1 MSEFKKKEI
10 KGIYEGPVFS
20 ILIKLTLPI
29 LAGMLFQLVY
39 NVIDTLWISRI
50 DSSDPSYVGG
60 TGIIFPVVFI
70 AISLSN
76 GILVGISSLV
86 ARGIGEENKKIVNL
100 TTESGLFIAVILAVI
115 VIVFGY
121 IFDDKLVSIL
131 GAEGSYSM
139 HALEYLRYIIPG
151 AAAMFTLS
159 VFNGIL
165 QGEGL
170 MKYVMISMAIGT
182 IVNIILDPLFIF
194 ILSMGVKG
202 AALATVIAQVF
213 SVVYSVSV
221 FIRNKTLIKVE
232 WKIGNIHPHFIS
244 KIIAIGFPQSLAMIF
259 IGISFLIFNRIVI
272 SIDPLALT
280 AFSLCGRFDQIVLIP
295 LFALGAALI
304 TLVGQNAGRGN
315 YERIKQIMLSALV
328 SSFVVII
335 VTATSMVIA
344 APWIYSFFSTNK
356 QVVLYA
362 VTQTRLMEY
371 FYLFAAVG
379 IISRSFFQA
388 IGSPFPAFVIVL
400 MRLLLIAVP
409 SAYIFV
415 YIFNMGMYGV
425 WLGLITGNFI
435 TAVVS
440 SLWTSARIKSLLSR
454 EVY

>member
-20 ILIKLTLPI
+20 ILVKLTLPI

-50 DSSDPSYVGG
+50 DINDPSYVGG
-60 TGIIFPVVFI
+60 TGIIFPIVFL

-76 GILVGISSLV
+76 GILVGISSMV
-86 ARGIGEENKKIVNL
+86 ARGIGEENKKIINR
-100 TTESGLFIAVILAVI
+100 TTESGLFIAVILSVL
-115 VIVFGY
+115 VVVFGY
-121 IFDDKLVSIL
+121 MFDDELVKIL
-131 GAEGSYSM
+131 GAEGTYSL

-151 AAAMFTLS
+151 AAVMFVLS

-170 MKYVMISMAIGT
+170 MKYVMISMALGT
-182 IVNIILDPLFIF
+182 VVNIILDPVFIF
-194 ILSMGVKG
+194 ILDMGVKG

-213 SVVYSVSV
+213 SVVYSLSV
-221 FIRNKTLIKVE
+221 FIRNKTLVKVE
-232 WKIGNIHPHFIS
+232 WKVRNINSHSIS
-244 KIIAIGFPQSLAMIF
+244 RIIAIGFPQSLAMIL
-259 IGISFLIFNRIVI
+259 IGISFLIFNKIVI

-315 YERIKQIMLSALV
+315 YVRIRQIMVSALI
-328 SSFVVII
+328 SSFAVITI
-335 VTATSMVIA
+335 TATFMVIA

-362 VTQTRLMEY
+362 VTQTRLLEY
-371 FYLFAAVG
+371 FYIFAAVS
-379 IISRSFFQA
+379 IIARSFFQA
-388 IGSPFPAFVIVL
+388 VGSPFPAFVIVL
-400 MRLLLIAVP
+400 LRLLLIAVP
-409 SAYIFV
+409 AAYVFV
-415 YIFNMGMYGV
+415 YSFNMGMYGV
-425 WLGLITGNFI
+425 WLALITGNLI
-435 TAVVS
+435 SAVVS
-440 SLWTSARIKSLLSR
+440 FLWTSFRIKSLLNR
-454 EVY
+454 EVF